1 MADRPYSNTE
11 IAEVRLDLQIFSY
24 EYDYGYE
31 DVAQPE
37 TESGDNN
44 EHGGA
49 DFRIYRIEKPI
60 DYLRQ
65 QKNIHRPEIT
75 PNYKGESVLNV
86 LRDLWENIYNHSRS
100 AWQRILS
107 LAARKSATEQYP
119 ELSQGNATP
128 RAELYRFE
136 RRFDPIAGYEV
147 IKEFRFPVL
156 KAPFIK
162 PPVDVK
168 LEGSSSNFLAPKKG
182 DVYVPLGKLPPGLF
196 LVEAAYGDQV
206 AYTLVFV
213 SSTVLI
219 TKTSAGETFVW
230 AADSTKGTPKGNVTV
245 YLTDQISL
253 LEKGIT
259 DKEGVFVISRPS
271 LEHSF
276 LLAEDADGGIAIS
289 ENFYYDSEIYGQ
301 KNFITTER
309 PLYQPGDEV
318 QVRIF
323 TRIFQDAIQSKGLS
337 QDQPYEMKVLD
348 SGGKEI
354 FNQPVTLN
362 AANHG
367 GYASFFLPDQA
378 IPGGYTI
385 KLVGDTTYTG
395 SFRVRKYTKPHF
407 DLSLVFNKNT
417 YTIGEVVEGQIELKY
432 PHGEAVPNAKVRVIV
447 LSEPYAMAHGQV
459 MGASG
464 EQTQIFDKAFTTNSK
479 GTVPLSLP
487 ASAEPRRY
495 IIRVLAN
502 DASLAKVSATRELII
517 QGSKFLYE
525 LVSAKKLSAPKE
537 NVQFEIKSETP
548 ETGASVL
555 TWRALKL
562 EDRSETTGTV
572 TTTKFGIAFS
582 APGTYQLSVL
592 DDKSQPVAQI
602 SHWVSGTGVKNLSA
616 VDIITAKD
624 SYKSDD
630 TAEFMVLFADE
641 VQDALITLER
651 DRVHDHATLASP
663 REWLVVEKVAEK
675 QYRVSIPLKD
685 FFAPNIV
692 LSVLYVKDGQYYFEH
707 KGIQVAMEE
716 LEIKVTPSAYSL
728 KPRDPVELKIETTLQ
743 GKPISAMVS
752 LGVVDEM
759 VYVLQPEIAP
769 AMTEFFYHPR
779 RNQVR
784 TWASLDFH
792 TYNLAIT
799 GELAEEGRSSD
810 AQTRPLKL
818 RERPRRDDKDTAA
831 YFPAIQT
838 AENGQ
843 ATVSL
848 KLPDAVTR
856 WRITAKGMTVAG
868 RVGQSVRYLET
879 YQEMYLKWT
888 SSKYYREGDKPNLS
902 LMLFN
907 QTGEQHEGKISVS
920 GGSTGG
926 GDFTYE
932 KNITLPPGA
941 TPILIPW
948 EAKKSQR
955 LVAKLQAGAF
965 GDHLETAV
973 AVRPLFWIF
982 QRGELQNI
990 VNGKNSVA
998 PKQPF
1003 ENLKVTI
1010 TDNIWEGLTHVSD
1023 ALIEYPYGCVEQ
1035 LTSRLIPLS
1044 LVHANLARLG
1054 EGSKP
1059 SQKKLRRNL
1068 ATARARLYNLANPSG
1083 NYGWWGD
1090 GWGDS
1095 VLWTAYAFL
1104 GLKVSAENLDI
1115 NLPDDEFASLQ
1126 ELYRTKVTTLSPDAD
1141 ALVIWMMDRL
1151 GLPVQNI
1158 LEGLAEKIM
1167 LESANAGEKTTA
1179 VAVAVALADRDFD
1192 SGIVAKPTKFAAL
1205 VLDTIARKPDTILPK
1220 NWSATVDNIAKE
1232 ILKNPLG
1239 EEALLVSAAVM
1250 RNQLRKKSVPDEVSL
1265 MQNLLGRTAHDPA
1278 TFDRALALLFLAQ
1291 KLPTDKT
1298 SKSPDYEFG
1307 PEWKLEKSLVHSY
1320 YHLKPGRDTASF
1332 NVQHLSEPKSGPQ
1345 VHIWYD
1351 SIIPPQERLDATII
1365 RNLYVM
1371 DEPDKAGINQFEK
1384 ISGESWDIAAD
1395 RLYVDELQVQ
1405 ISVPLNFALL
1415 EVPLPVGAEVEKTT
1429 WGIKLPEYQFNESME
1444 PPVEPPTDSTGITF
1458 LDLADYQTEEM
1469 DMGYAIP
1476 VGKIEG
1482 PRTFYRLIRFSGTGD
1497 YQIPSARLTS
1507 MYRSGVAFEANKDEK
1522 AVTTIHV
1529 H

>member
-11 IAEVRLDLQIFSY
+11 IAEVRLDLQLFSDDY
-24 EYDYGYE
+24 YGYE
-31 DVAQPE
+31 DSAAPQTVDE
-37 TESGDNN
+37 N

-65 QKNIHRPEIT
+65 QKNLHRPTIT

-86 LRDLWENIYNHSRS
+86 LRDLWENIYNHSRY

-107 LAARKSATEQYP
+107 LSARRSATSQYP
-119 ELSQGNATP
+119 ELSQGDATP
-128 RAELYRFE
+128 KAELYRNE
-136 RRFDPIAGYEV
+136 RRFDPIVGYEV

-162 PPVDVK
+162 PPVDVQ

-213 SSTVLI
+213 SNTVLI

-230 AADSTKGTPKGNVTV
+230 AADATRGTPKTNVTV

-253 LEKGIT
+253 LEKGVT
-259 DKEGVFVISRPS
+259 DKSGVFVVSRPS

-276 LLAEDADGGIAIS
+276 LFAEDADGGIAIS

-309 PLYQPGDEV
+309 PIYQPGDEV

-323 TRIFQDAIQSKGLS
+323 SRIFQDAIQSKSLS
-337 QDQPYEMKVLD
+337 KDQPYEMRVLD

-354 FNQPVTLN
+354 FNQSVTLT
-362 AANHG
+362 AADHG
-367 GYASFFLPDQA
+367 GYTRFFLPDSA

-385 KLVGDTTYTG
+385 KLVGNTTYTG

-417 YTIGEVVEGQIELKY
+417 YTTGEAAEGQIELKY
-432 PHGEAVPNAKVRVIV
+432 PHGEAVPGANVRVIV
-447 LSEPYAMAHGQV
+447 LSEPYAMAGGQV
-459 MGASG
+459 ISTSD
-464 EQTQIFDKAFTTNSK
+464 EQSQVFDKTFTTDSQ
-479 GTVPLSLP
+479 GRVPLELP
-487 ASAEPRRY
+487 AATNPQRY

-525 LVSAKKLSAPKE
+525 LASVKKLSAPKE
-537 NVQFEIKSETP
+537 TVQFELKNSTE
-548 ETGASVL
+548 EAESVAL

-562 EDRSETTGTV
+562 EDRSETTGNI
-572 TTTKFGIAFS
+572 TTTKFAIAF
-582 APGTYQLSVL
+582 ATPGTYQISVL
-592 DDKSQPVAQI
+592 DDKVQQVAQI
-602 SHWVSGTGVKNLSA
+602 SHWVAGQGVKNLSA
-616 VDIITAKD
+616 VQIIMARDAFKIG
-624 SYKSDD
+624 D
-630 TAEFMVLFADE
+630 TAELIVLFEDE
-641 VQDALITLER
+641 VEDALITLER

-663 REWLVVEKVAEK
+663 RDWLTIEKIAAK
-675 QYRVSIPLKD
+675 QYRLKVPLRD

-692 LSVLYVKDGQYYFEH
+692 LSILYVRDGQYYFEH
-707 KGIQVAMEE
+707 KGIKVAMEE
-716 LEIKVTPSAYSL
+716 LAIKVTPSAYSL
-728 KPRDPVELKIETTLQ
+728 KPRDAVELKIETTLQ

-799 GELAEEGRSSD
+799 GELAEEGRSAN

-831 YFPAIQT
+831 YFPAILT
-838 AENGQ
+838 DENGQ
-843 ATVSL
+843 ATVSF
-848 KLPDAVTR
+848 KLPDAITR
-856 WRITAKGMTVAG
+856 WRITAKGMTESG
-868 RVGQSVRYLET
+868 SVGQGVRYVES

-888 SSKYYREGDKPNLS
+888 SAKHYREGDKPNLA
-902 LMLFN
+902 LMVFN
-907 QTGEQHEGKISVS
+907 QTGENHEGEISVS
-920 GGSTGG
+920 GS
-926 GDFTYE
+926 DFAYH
-932 KNITLPPGA
+932 KNITMPPGA

-948 EAKKSQR
+948 EAKKSQK
-955 LVAKLQAGAF
+955 LVAKLAAGAF
-965 GDHLETAV
+965 GDHLETTV
-973 AVRPLFWIF
+973 EVQPLFWKY
-982 QRGELQNI
+982 QRGELQKI
-990 VNGKNSVA
+990 MDGKNTIA

-1003 ENLKVTI
+1003 ENLRVTI
-1010 TDNIWEGLTHVSD
+1010 ADNTWEALTHVSD
-1023 ALIEYPYGCVEQ
+1023 ALIAYPYGCVEQ

-1044 LVHANLARLG
+1044 LVHAK
-1054 EGSKP
+1054 E
-1059 SQKKLRRNL
+1059 KKLRRSL
-1068 ATARARLYNLANPSG
+1068 VTARARLYGLSNPSG

-1090 GWGDS
+1090 QWGDS

-1104 GLKVSAENLDI
+1104 GLKISAENLGID
-1115 NLPDDEFASLQ
+1115 LADDEFASLQ
-1126 ELYRTKVTTLSPDAD
+1126 ELYRTKVPELSVDTD
-1141 ALVIWMMDRL
+1141 ALVIWISARL

-1158 LEGLAEKIM
+1158 LEGMAEKIM
-1167 LESANAGEKTTA
+1167 LALSNPDLKTTA
-1179 VAVAVALADRDFD
+1179 AAINTALADRDFD
-1192 SGIVAKPTKFAAL
+1192 TGIVGSPARFAAL
-1205 VLDTIARKPDTILPK
+1205 VLDSITKKPDTALPK
-1220 NWSATVDNIAKE
+1220 NWTKSVDDIAKE
-1232 ILKNPLG
+1232 VLAKPLA
-1239 EEALLVSAAVM
+1239 ENSLLVAAAVM
-1250 RNQLRKKSVPDEVSL
+1250 RNQLHKKSVPDEAQL
-1265 MQNLLGRTAHDPA
+1265 IPDLLGKIAHDPA
-1278 TFDRALALLFLAQ
+1278 TFDRALALLFLSQ
-1291 KLPTDKT
+1291 KMAAEKAA
-1298 SKSPDYEFG
+1298 KSPDYEFG
-1307 PEWKLEKSLVHSY
+1307 PEWQLEKSLVHSY
-1320 YHLKPGRDTASF
+1320 YHLKPG
-1332 NVQHLSEPKSGPQ
+1332 HKSGSFSIQDLPKNKSGSQ
-1345 VHIWYD
+1345 IHIWYD
-1351 SIIPPQERLDATII
+1351 SPIPPAEKLAATIT

-1371 DEPDKAGINQFEK
+1371 GEPDQAGTNQFEK
-1384 ISGESWDIAAD
+1384 LTGESWNIEAD
-1395 RLYVDELQVQ
+1395 HLYVDELRVQ
-1405 ISVPLNFALL
+1405 SNTPINFALL

-1429 WGIKLPEYQFNESME
+1429 WGIKLPAQQFSESME
-1444 PPVEPPTDSTGITF
+1444 PPVEPATDSTGITF

-1476 VGKIEG
+1476 VGKIDG
-1482 PRTFYRLIRFSGTGD
+1482 TRTFYRLLRFSGTGD

-1507 MYRSGVAFEANKDEK
+1507 MYRSGVAFEADKNAKT
-1522 AVTTIHV
+1522 ATSIHV